1 MSDFSAIAQRLTA
14 LSESSLPKD
23 KRFSENDEL
32 RAVAEQFE
40 AMFVQELM
48 KASRAAK
55 LFDDPLETSA
65 SEPFTDMMDQKLALQ
80 VSNEKTLGIAEAIVS
95 QFSKVAGRR

>member
-1 MSDFSAIAQRLTA
+1 MSDFSAITQRFAA
-14 LSESSLPKD
+14 LSESSSPKM
-23 KRFSENDEL
+23 KSISENDEL
-32 RAVAEQFE
+32 MAVAEQFE

-65 SEPFTDMMDQKLALQ
+65 SQPFTDMMDQKLALQ
-80 VSNEKTLGIAEAIVS
+80 VSNEKSLGIAEAIVN
-95 QFSKVAGRR
+95 QFSKFPGRR

>member
-1 MSDFSAIAQRLTA
+1 MSDFSAITQRFAA
-14 LSESSLPKD
+14 LSESSSQKE
-23 KRFSENDEL
+23 KSISENDEL
-32 RAVAEQFE
+32 MAVAEQFE

-65 SEPFTDMMDQKLALQ
+65 SQPFTDMMDQKLALQ
-80 VSNEKTLGIAEAIVS
+80 VSNEKSLGIAEAIVN
-95 QFSKVAGRR
+95 QFSKVTGRR

>member
-1 MSDFSAIAQRLTA
+1 MSDFSAIAQRFA
-14 LSESSLPKD
+14 VISESSSPKD
-23 KRFSENDEL
+23 KSISENDEL

-55 LFDDPLETSA
+55 LFEDPLETSA

-80 VSNEKTLGIAEAIVS
+80 VSNEKTLGIAEAIVN
-95 QFSKVAGRR
+95 QFSKVTGRR